1 MKNKEELLADY
12 LENNLS
18 ESKRK
23 EMVLLFSEN
32 EGLKSEFQESKNLFL
47 AITKAPEQAF
57 DANKDKSFYDFLE
70 QEKSKIPVKGKVI
83 NFYEKSYFK
92 YAAGVV
98 GLLLTFWIG
107 RQSVDN
113 QGIILAENSNPKVI
127 ERIVEVPV
135 VRIDTQYV
143 IQKQQIVAN
152 KQAVPNVMSEIGSL
166 KKEMQATKDLLILS
180 MLKRESASERIQA
193 VNYSYDL
200 QKPDDEVLQALIY
213 TLDSDR
219 NINVR
224 IAAADAISRFGNDEN
239 VRNALVKSLL
249 KQQEPTLQISIIE
262 MLTKFNE
269 RRALPALRLLVENSE
284 TSDFVRLKAEES
296 TKILS
301 L

>member
-1 MKNKEELLADY
+1 MKNKEELLADF
-12 LENNLS
+12 LEKDLS
-18 ESKRK
+18 DSKKK
-23 EMVLLFSEN
+23 EMATLFSEN
-32 EGLKSEFQESKNLFL
+32 EGLKSEFEESKNLFL

-57 DANKDKSFYDFLE
+57 DASKDKSFYDFLNK
-70 QEKSKIPVKGKVI
+70 EKSKIPVKGKVI
-83 NFYEKSYFK
+83 NFYQKSYFK
-92 YAAGVV
+92 YAAGIV

-113 QGIILAENSNPKVI
+113 QGVMLVKSNSPEVI

-135 VRIDTQYV
+135 VRIDTQYI
-143 IQKQQIVAN
+143 IQKQQLIAN
-152 KQAVPNVMSEIGSL
+152 KQAAPNVMEEIGSL
-166 KKEMQATKDLLILS
+166 KKEMRATKDLLILS

-193 VNYSYDL
+193 VDYSYDL

-249 KQQEPTLQISIIE
+249 KQQEPSLQISIIE

-269 RRALPALRLLVENSE
+269 RRALPALRLLVENAE